1 MAFILFLHVGITA
14 YCLKQ
19 FFTMRDQTG
28 FHLGMN
34 IAMLTGGFFGLM
46 TGIVFIDYFP
56 FHFVLLTMVAAVAGA
71 FTGAVTGLFYDIQ
84 TALSGVSNGFMMGLM
99 GPMIGSAA
107 GGFLMLPVML
117 EIVYLFL
124 TVLAL
129 TSVAKS

>member
-1 MAFILFLHVGITA
+1 MAFILFLHVVITV

-19 FFTMRDQTG
+19 FFTVHDQTG

-34 IAMLTGGFFGLM
+34 IAMLTGGFSGLM

-56 FHFVLLTMVAAVAGA
+56 FHFVLITMGAAAIGA
-71 FTGAVTGLFYDIQ
+71 FTGGVTGLFYDVQ

-107 GGFLMLPVML
+107 GDFLMLPVML

-129 TSVAKS
+129 TSVAQS